1 MLQNIEIPNA
11 ELSICH
17 GTSAHETGTA
27 SSFPLTGNPYTD
39 FARLGMDLQG
49 CHVRYRRTPNAQGH
63 TLTGTFNICGT
74 GYTMGADSYAQLV
87 ERVFAKWQEKQA
99 YRRRC
104 RAEKRMRNTLA
115 FIARHPDATILP
127 AYLS

>member
-1 MLQNIEIPNA
+1 MLQYHDFSNSA
-11 ELSICH
+11 LLSGN

-49 CHVRYRRTPNAQGH
+49 CHVRFRRTPNAQGH

-115 FIARHPDATILP
+115 FIARHPDATVLP

>member
-1 MLQNIEIPNA
+1 MLQYHDFSNSA
-11 ELSICH
+11 LLSGN
-17 GTSAHETGTA
+17 GTSAHETGIG
-27 SSFPLTGNPYTD
+27 SSSPLTGNPYTD

-74 GYTMGADSYAQLV
+74 GYTMGATSYPQLV

-99 YRRRC
+99 YHRRS
-104 RAEKRMRNTLA
+104 RAAKRLRASLA
-115 FIARHPDATILP
+115 FISRHPDSTVLP

>member
-1 MLQNIEIPNA
+1 MLQYIEISNSA
-11 ELSICH
+11 SLSGH
-17 GTSAHETGTA
+17 GTSAHETGIG
-27 SSFPLTGNPYTD
+27 SFTLTGNPYAD

-49 CHVRYRRTPNAQGH
+49 CHIRYRRTPNAQGH

-74 GYTMGADSYAQLV
+74 GYTMGAASYAQLV
-87 ERVFAKWQEKQA
+87 ERVHAKWLEKQA

>member
-1 MLQNIEIPNA
+1 ML
-11 ELSICH
+11 SSH

-27 SSFPLTGNPYTD
+27 SSSLLTGNPYTD

-49 CHVRYRRTPNAQGH
+49 CHIRYRRTPNAQGH

-87 ERVFAKWQEKQA
+87 ERVHAKWQEKQA

-115 FIARHPDATILP
+115 FIARHPDATVLP

>member
-1 MLQNIEIPNA
+1 ML
-11 ELSICH
+11 SSH
-17 GTSAHETGTA
+17 GTSAHETGTE
-27 SSFPLTGNPYTD
+27 SSSPLTGNPYTD

-63 TLTGTFNICGT
+63 TLTGTI
-74 GYTMGADSYAQLV
+74 

-99 YRRRC
+99 YRRRS

-115 FIARHPDATILP
+115 FIARHPDATVLP

>member
-1 MLQNIEIPNA
+1 MLQYIDLSNA
-11 ELSICH
+11 AMLSSH
-17 GTSAHETGTA
+17 GTSAHETGIG
-27 SSFPLTGNPYTD
+27 SFTLTGNPYTD

-49 CHVRYRRTPNAQGH
+49 CHIRFRRTPNAQGH

-87 ERVFAKWQEKQA
+87 ERVHAKWLEKQA

>member
-1 MLQNIEIPNA
+1 MLQYHDFSNSA
-11 ELSICH
+11 LLSGN
-17 GTSAHETGTA
+17 GTSAHETGIG
-27 SSFPLTGNPYTD
+27 SSSPLTGNPYTD

-74 GYTMGADSYAQLV
+74 GYTMGATSYPQLV

-104 RAEKRMRNTLA
+104 RAAKRLRASLA
-115 FIARHPDATILP
+115 FISRHPDSTVLP

>member
-1 MLQNIEIPNA
+1 MLQFTTTSNA

-17 GTSAHETGTA
+17 GTSAHETGIETSA
-27 SSFPLTGNPYTD
+27 LTGNPYAD

-49 CHVRYRRTPNAQGH
+49 CHIRFRRTPNAQGH

-74 GYTMGADSYAQLV
+74 GYTMGATTYPQLI
-87 ERVFAKWQEKQA
+87 ERIYAKWQEKQA
-99 YRRRC
+99 YYRHN
-104 RAEKRMRNTLA
+104 RAEKRLRNSLA
-115 FIARHPDATILP
+115 FISRHPDSTVLP

>member
-1 MLQNIEIPNA
+1 MLQYHDFSNSA
-11 ELSICH
+11 LLSGN

-27 SSFPLTGNPYTD
+27 SSSPLTGNPYTD

-87 ERVFAKWQEKQA
+87 ERVHAKWLEKQA

>member
-1 MLQNIEIPNA
+1 MLQYHDFSNSA
-11 ELSICH
+11 LLSGN
-17 GTSAHETGTA
+17 GTSAHETGIG
-27 SSFPLTGNPYTD
+27 SFTLTGNPYTD

-63 TLTGTFNICGT
+63 TLTGT
-74 GYTMGADSYAQLV
+74 GATTYPQLI

-115 FIARHPDATILP
+115 FITRHPDATVLP

>member
-1 MLQNIEIPNA
+1 MLQYHSLSNA

-49 CHVRYRRTPNAQGH
+49 CHIRYRRTPNAQGH

-74 GYTMGADSYAQLV
+74 GYTMGAASYAQLV
-87 ERVFAKWQEKQA
+87 ERVHAKWLEKQA

-115 FIARHPDATILP
+115 FIARHPDATVLP

>member
-1 MLQNIEIPNA
+1 MLQYHDFSNSA
-11 ELSICH
+11 LLSGN
-17 GTSAHETGTA
+17 GTSAHETGIG

-49 CHVRYRRTPNAQGH
+49 CHIRYRRTPNAQGH

-87 ERVFAKWQEKQA
+87 ERVHAKWLEKQA

>member
-1 MLQNIEIPNA
+1 MLQYIEISNSA
-11 ELSICH
+11 SLSGH
-17 GTSAHETGTA
+17 GTSAHETGAETIT
-27 SSFPLTGNPYTD
+27 LTGNPYAD

-49 CHVRYRRTPNAQGH
+49 CHIRFRRTPNAQGH
-63 TLTGTFNICGT
+63 TLTDTFNICGT
-74 GYTMGADSYAQLV
+74 GYTMGATSYPQLV

-99 YRRRC
+99 YHRRS

>member
-17 GTSAHETGTA
+17 GTSAHETGIG
-27 SSFPLTGNPYTD
+27 SFTLTGNPYTD

-49 CHVRYRRTPNAQGH
+49 CHIRYRRTPNAQGN

-74 GYTMGADSYAQLV
+74 GYTMGAASYAQLV
-87 ERVFAKWQEKQA
+87 ERVHAKWLEKQA